1 MGFRRCRN
9 QNYQNKMTHAEFH
22 KLPFR
27 LVSHMSL
34 ATENLAAYK
43 AETPKG
49 DIILQTNTRKRKNGE
64 FGKSVWVYIFRDKE
78 YKTIDELLKDYN
90 EAE

>member
-1 MGFRRCRN
+1 
-9 QNYQNKMTHAEFH
+9 MTHEEFH

-27 LVSHMSL
+27 MVSHMSL
-34 ATENLAAYK
+34 ATEHMAAYK

-49 DIILQTNTRKRKNGE
+49 DIVIQTHTRKRKNGE
-64 FGKSVWVYIFRDKE
+64 FGKSSRVYIFRDKE

-90 EAE
+90 GIK

>member
-1 MGFRRCRN
+1 
-9 QNYQNKMTHAEFH
+9 MTHEEFH

-27 LVSHMSL
+27 LVSHLSL
-34 ATENLAAYK
+34 DTEHFATYK

-49 DIILQTNTRKRKNGE
+49 DIVIHTCTRRLKNGG
-64 FGKSVWVYIFRDKE
+64 FGKVKGTYIFRGKE

>member
-1 MGFRRCRN
+1 
-9 QNYQNKMTHAEFH
+9 MTHLEFH

-27 LVSHMSL
+27 MVSHMSL
-34 ATENLAAYK
+34 DTEHLAAYK

-49 DIILQTNTRKRKNGE
+49 GIVIHTCTRKRKNGE
-64 FGKSVWVYIFRDKE
+64 FGKSSRVYIFRGKE

-90 EAE
+90 AIK

>member
-1 MGFRRCRN
+1 
-9 QNYQNKMTHAEFH
+9 MTHKEFH

-34 ATENLAAYK
+34 ATEHLAAYK

-49 DIILQTNTRKRKNGE
+49 DVVIHTCTRRLKNGE
-64 FGKSVWVYIFRDKE
+64 FGKSSRIYIFRDKE
-78 YKTIDELLKDYN
+78 YKTIDELIKDYN
-90 EAE
+90 GTE

>member
-1 MGFRRCRN
+1 
-9 QNYQNKMTHAEFH
+9 MTHEEFH

-27 LVSHMSL
+27 VVLHTSL
-34 ATENLAAYK
+34 ATEHLAASK

-49 DIILQTNTRKRKNGE
+49 DIVIHTCTRKLKNGDY
-64 FGKSVWVYIFRDKE
+64 GKVKRTYIFRGKE

-90 EAE
+90 ATE

>member
-1 MGFRRCRN
+1 
-9 QNYQNKMTHAEFH
+9 MTHNEFH
-22 KLPFR
+22 KLAFH

-34 ATENLAAYK
+34 TTEHLSVYQ

-49 DIILQTNTRKRKNGE
+49 DIVIQTRTRKLKNGDY
-64 FGKSVWVYIFRDKE
+64 GKSKKSYFFRGKQ

-90 EAE
+90 GFE

>member
-1 MGFRRCRN
+1 
-9 QNYQNKMTHAEFH
+9 MTHEEFH

-27 LVSHMSL
+27 VVLHTSL
-34 ATENLAAYK
+34 ATEHLAASK

-49 DIILQTNTRKRKNGE
+49 DIVIHTCTRKLKNGE
-64 FGKSVWVYIFRDKE
+64 YGKVKRTYIFRGKE

-90 EAE
+90 ATE